1 MEILVELFLPLSL
14 AIIMLSLGIGL
25 TVSDFRRVVERG
37 LAFGIG
43 ALCQLLLIPVF
54 AFIIIQIFGF
64 TGAIAAGIMLLSFC
78 PGGVTTNVMARLA
91 NGDVALSVA
100 LTALISL
107 LSILTV
113 PILVGWAVAHFMG
126 AEVPEFSVTSI
137 AIAMFLITTLPVS
150 IGMLIRYFAPG
161 FADRV
166 EPKLF
171 VLSGVLFVVIVVA
184 AIATNWDLFV
194 ANFTALGPALAVLS
208 IATMIAGLTIAGI
221 FGLSW
226 AEQKTVAVEVG
237 LQNGTLG
244 ITLAPIIAGVATG
257 IPEIGLPSAIYSV
270 IMYLTGI
277 PIVLWL
283 RSRRRES

>member
-1 MEILVELFLPLSL
+1 MEILVDVFLPLSL

-25 TVSDFRRVVERG
+25 TPADFKRVIERG
-37 LAFGIG
+37 WAFGIG
-43 ALCQLLLIPVF
+43 AMCQLLLIPIF
-54 AFIIIQIFGF
+54 AFVIIQVFGF
-64 TGAIAAGIMLLSFC
+64 SGAIAAGIMLLAFC
-78 PGGVTTNVMARLA
+78 PGGVTTNMMARLA
-91 NGDVALSVA
+91 NGDVALSVS

-107 LSILTV
+107 LSIVTV
-113 PILVGWAVAHFMG
+113 PILVGWAVTHFMG
-126 AEVPEFSVTSI
+126 ASAPEFSVTSI

-150 IGMLIRYFAPG
+150 IGMVIRHFAPG
-161 FADRV
+161 FADKA
-166 EPKLF
+166 EPKLY
-171 VLSGVLFVVIVVA
+171 VLAAVLFVVIVLA
-184 AIATNWDLFV
+184 AIATNWALFV

-208 IATMIAGLTIAGI
+208 IAAMFAGLMIAGL

-257 IPEIGLPSAIYSV
+257 IPEIGLPSAIYSI

-283 RSRRRES
+283 RGRRA